1 MRDKEAIQMKP
12 NNGDCFIVGIGTD
25 EHEYT
30 VNGMRY
36 IVSARYAPTSIDGEG
51 EHTLSDQLKKY
62 VSSDLSD
69 LTDAGGEGMLE
80 DEYAFSAAGK
90 ED

>member
-1 MRDKEAIQMKP
+1 MKQ

-25 EHEYT
+25 EHEYV
-30 VNGMRY
+30 VNGVRY
-36 IVSARYAPTSIDGEG
+36 IVSTRYAPTALDGEG
-51 EHTLSDQLKKY
+51 EHTLSDRLKNY

-69 LTDAGGEGMLE
+69 LTESGGEGMLE